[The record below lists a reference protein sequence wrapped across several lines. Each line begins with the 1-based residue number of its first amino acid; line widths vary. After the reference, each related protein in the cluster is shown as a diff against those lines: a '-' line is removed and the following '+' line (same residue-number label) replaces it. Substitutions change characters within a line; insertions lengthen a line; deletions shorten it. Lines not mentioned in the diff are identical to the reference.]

1 MNNAIFIE
9 NDIVAPAF
17 IAKELAAKEAPV
29 ITITPSAKP
38 KLKSKL
44 KAVDPKAAEPSKP
57 KILIFGKAGVGKTWA
72 SLDFPSCYYIDTE
85 GGANL
90 KHYTEKLAKAG
101 GVYMGPEE
109 GSQDFDTVIEQIK
122 VLGTEDHHYKT
133 VVIDSISKLHN
144 LEISMEAERL
154 GDKDA
159 FGASKKP
166 ALRKMTALMRWAE
179 RIDMNVI
186 MIAHE
191 KALWFKG
198 EQIGV
203 TFDGADKLDY
213 ELHLCLNIMKQGE
226 GRKAFVKK
234 TRLLEFPDASAFPW
248 SYEDFATKYGK
259 HIIEG
264 KVTQIILATPEQ
276 IVELNTLLEI
286 VKLPDGE
293 VEKWLK
299 KANAE
304 TFADMDSSKIA
315 ACITMLKGK
324 IKS

>member
-1 MNNAIFIE
+1 MSTATEVTNGVTALP
-9 NDIVAPAF
+9 V
-17 IAKELAAKEAPV
+17 PV
-29 ITITPSAKP
+29 IKVEKP
-38 KLKSKL
+38 KRISKL

-90 KHYTEKLAKAG
+90 KHYTDKLAKAG

-122 VLGTEDHHYKT
+122 ALGTEEHQYKT
-133 VVIDSISKLHN
+133 LVIDSISKLHN
-144 LEISMEAERL
+144 LEINMEAERL

-166 ALRKMTALMRWAE
+166 ALRKMASLIRWTE

-213 ELHLCLNIMKQGE
+213 ELHLCLNIMKIGE
-226 GRKAFVKK
+226 SRKAFVKK
-234 TRLLEFPDASAFPW
+234 TRLLEFPDGSNFAW
-248 SYEDFATKYGK
+248 SYNEFANKYGRSV
-259 HIIEG
+259 IEG
-264 KVTQIILATPEQ
+264 KVKQIVLATSEQ
-276 IVELNTLLEI
+276 LAELNTLLEV
-286 VKLPDGE
+286 VKLPEGE
-293 VEKWLK
+293 TDKWLK

-304 TFADMDSSKIA
+304 KFADMDSDKVA

-324 IKS
+324 IKN